1 MTTTVDAVTGFW
13 ALAEAAPERLAL
25 VTPDGRELTGGE
37 LLARSRQL
45 AHGLRAAGLQR
56 GDVVAYVLPNGA
68 ELLALVLACMETGLY
83 VVPVNTHLA
92 APEIAYIVDDSEAS
106 LVVGHE
112 RFGDVCR
119 DAADEVAFPADRRF
133 AVGQVEGFRPF
144 GDLVD
149 GHPDAPP
156 PDRATGMVMN
166 YTSGTTGRPKGVRRP
181 LPDVTPDTG
190 CQWFAGLLRMFGAQP
205 GSDDV
210 HLTGSPLYHTAVL
223 LFAMGSLQLGHTVVL
238 MDKWLPE
245 PMLELI
251 ERHRV
256 TTSHMV
262 PTQFQRLLAL
272 PDEVKHRYDLS
283 SLRHMVHAAAPCPV
297 ATKREMIEWWGP
309 VIDEYYGS
317 TEGGGTMVFAEDWLQ
332 HPGTVGRPW
341 PTAEIAI
348 FDDEGIRITE
358 PDATGTVYFKTPGFE
373 YHKDAQKTSAS
384 RIGEFATVGDMGYLD
399 ADGYLFLRDRK
410 GDMIITGGANV
421 YPAEVEATLL
431 GHPAV
436 RDVAVFGIPDDDWGE
451 QVKAAVE
458 LSDGWEPGDGT
469 AEEILDYCEGRL
481 AHYKTPRSVDFVTE
495 MPRDPNGKLYK
506 RKLRDPYW
514 AGRVTSI

>member
-1 MTTTVDAVTGFW
+1 MATGFW
-13 ALAEAAPERLAL
+13 AQAEEHPDHLAL
-25 VTPDGRELTGGE
+25 VAPDGTELTAGE
-37 LLARSRQL
+37 LLSLSRRL
-45 AHGLRAAGLQR
+45 ASGLRALGLRR
-56 GDVVAYVLPNGA
+56 GDVVAYVLPNGV
-68 ELLALVLACMETGLY
+68 ELLALVLAGMESGLY

-92 APEIAYIVDDSEAS
+92 APEIAYIVDDSEAA
-106 LVVGHE
+106 LVVCHE
-112 RFGDVCR
+112 RFGDACR
-119 DAADEVAFPADRRF
+119 DAADEIEFSADRRF
-133 AVGQVEGFRPF
+133 AVGCVDGFRAF

-149 GHPDAPP
+149 GHQDAAPSE
-156 PDRATGMVMN
+156 RATGMVMN

-181 LPDVTPDTG
+181 LPDIAPDAG
-190 CQWFAGLLRMFGAQP
+190 CQWFAGLLRMFGAQA

-223 LFAMGSLQLGHTVVL
+223 LFTMGSLQLGHTVVL

-251 ERHRV
+251 ARHRV

-272 PDEVKHRYDLS
+272 PEDVKHRYDLS

-297 ATKREMIEWWGP
+297 ATKLAMIEWWGP

-317 TEGGGTMVFAEDWLQ
+317 TEGGGTMVNASDWLQ

-341 PTAEIAI
+341 PSAEIAI
-348 FDDEGIRITE
+348 FDDDGTHVME
-358 PDATGTVYFKTPGFE
+358 PDVTGTVYFKTPGFE
-373 YHKDAQKTSAS
+373 YHKDAQKTKDS

-399 ADGYLFLRDRK
+399 AEGYLFLRDRK

-458 LSDGWEPGDGT
+458 LSDGWDPDDAT
-469 AEEILDYCEGRL
+469 VKAILDHCEGRI

-514 AGRVTSI
+514 VAHERSI

>member
-1 MTTTVDAVTGFW
+1 MATGFW
-13 ALAEAAPERLAL
+13 AQAEEHPDHLAL
-25 VTPDGRELTGGE
+25 VAPDGTELTAGD
-37 LLARSRQL
+37 LLSLSRRL
-45 AHGLRAAGLQR
+45 ANGLHALGLRR
-56 GDVVAYVLPNGA
+56 GDVVAYVLPNGV
-68 ELLALVLACMETGLY
+68 ELLALVLAGMESGLY

-92 APEIAYIVDDSEAS
+92 APEIAYIIDDSEAV
-106 LVVGHE
+106 LVVCHE
-112 RFGDVCR
+112 RFGDGCR

-133 AVGQVEGFRPF
+133 AVGRVEGFRAF
-144 GDLVD
+144 DDLVS
-149 GHPDAPP
+149 GYPDAPP
-156 PDRATGMVMN
+156 TERATGMVMN

-181 LPDVTPDTG
+181 LPEVAPDAG
-190 CQWFAGLLRMFGAQP
+190 CQWFAGLLRMFGAQA

-223 LFAMGSLQLGHTVVL
+223 LFTMGSLQLGHTVVL

-251 ERHRV
+251 ARHRV

-272 PDEVKHRYDLS
+272 PDDVRHRYDLS

-297 ATKREMIEWWGP
+297 ATKLAMIEWWGP

-317 TEGGGTMVFAEDWLQ
+317 TEGGGTMVFADDWSQ

-341 PTAEIAI
+341 PSAEIAI
-348 FDDEGIRITE
+348 FDDDATRITE
-358 PDATGTVYFKTPGFE
+358 PDVTGTVYFKTPGFE
-373 YHKDAQKTSAS
+373 YHNDAQKTRDS

-399 ADGYLFLRDRK
+399 AEGYLFLRDRK

-458 LSDGWEPGDGT
+458 LSDGWEPGDAT
-469 AEEILDYCEGRL
+469 TNVILDHCEGRL
-481 AHYKTPRSVDFVTE
+481 ARYKTPRSVDFVAA

-514 AGRVTSI
+514 TGRDASI

>member
-1 MTTTVDAVTGFW
+1 METGFW
-13 ALAEAAPERLAL
+13 ESAAADPGHLAL
-25 VTPDGRELTGGE
+25 VTPEGYALTAGE
-37 LLARSRQL
+37 LLAWSRRI

-56 GDVVAYVLPNGA
+56 RDVVAYVLPNCA
-68 ELLALVLACMETGLY
+68 ELLALVLACIESGLY
-83 VVPVNTHLA
+83 VVPVNTHLT
-92 APEIAYIVDDSEAS
+92 APEIAYILENSEAAA
-106 LVVGHE
+106 LVAHE
-112 RFGDVCR
+112 RFADVCR
-119 DAADEVAFPADRRF
+119 DAADEISFPGDRRF
-133 AVGQVEGFRPF
+133 AVDAVEGFRRF
-144 GDLVD
+144 ADLVD
-149 GHPDAPP
+149 GFPATAP

-181 LPDVTPDTG
+181 LPEMDPDTG
-190 CQWFAGLLRMFGAQP
+190 CQWFAGLLRMFGAQAN
-205 GSDDV
+205 SDDV
-210 HLTGSPLYHTAVL
+210 HITGSPLYHTAVL
-223 LFAMGSLQLGHTVVL
+223 LFTMGSLQLGHTVVL

-245 PMLELI
+245 PMLQLI

-272 PDEVKHRYDLS
+272 PDEVKHRYDLA

-297 ATKREMIEWWGP
+297 ATKLAMIEWWGP

-332 HPGTVGRPW
+332 HPGTVGRAW
-341 PTAEIAI
+341 PTAEIVI
-348 FDDEGIRITE
+348 FDDEGERVDE
-358 PDATGTVYFKTPGFE
+358 PDVVGTVYFKTPGFE
-373 YHKDAQKTSAS
+373 YHKDVEKTKSS
-384 RIGEFATVGDMGYLD
+384 RIGEYATVGDMGYLD

-410 GDMIITGGANV
+410 GDMIISGGANI
-421 YPAEVEATLL
+421 YPAEVEGTLL

-458 LSDGWEPGDGT
+458 LADGWPPDAVTEEALLALC
-469 AEEILDYCEGRL
+469 AERI
-481 AHYKTPRSVDFVTE
+481 AKYKTPRSVDFVAE

-514 AGRVTSI
+514 AGRDGSI